1 MRDGAEAVAA
11 GDETCDVRERRSR
24 RRAGALSV
32 TKARVV
38 VQGKQQLLGFDPKTQ
53 TSDGSRFYAAPSD
66 ALASIAM
73 FAVTAAAA
81 V

>member
-1 MRDGAEAVAA
+1 
-11 GDETCDVRERRSR
+11 
-24 RRAGALSV
+24 V

-38 VQGKQQLLGFDPKTQ
+38 VQGKQQLLGFDPKTK